1 MPIKNSLKIF
11 ASKFSMVYS
20 ILLYLVIATVVLAS
34 VSVFALIPVYR
45 FLEAEGVTSKAGD
58 VITKFVING
67 YSSELFEQTVEC
79 LEKID
84 EVMRTRSDLVVLT
97 ALYFTLFIGV
107 FCRLVYGML
116 ELPMLKKIKGA
127 MSDNADYGFI
137 GLYVSCFGKSF
148 VFSLCKIMLKILA
161 DAIVLFGVLL
171 LSEVLMFSSAKVFIP
186 FIDCIILVA
195 YFTFSHCI
203 TACWGASVATDGR
216 SLFGLAETFVENVL
230 FRLCARLRN
239 FRHNGVFAAR
249 NKFLYR
255 KIHVR
260 RGNNNFLTGQ
270 YLSRVH
276 FRYDVFLHKT
286 RLSLLRFRRNSGR
299 RKIEFFITPYLTTY
313 GGKNEK

>member
-45 FLEAEGVTSKAGD
+45 FLEAEGVTAKAGD

-67 YSSELFEQTVEC
+67 YSSALFDQTVEC
-79 LEKID
+79 LERID
-84 EVMRTRSDLVVLT
+84 EVMRTRSDLVVMT
-97 ALYFTLFIGV
+97 TLYFTLFIGV

-148 VFSLCKIMLKILA
+148 IFSLCKIMIKILA

-171 LSEVLMFSSAKVFIP
+171 LSEALMFSAARMFIP

-195 YFTFSHCI
+195 YFTFSHCV
-203 TACWGASVATDGR
+203 TACWGASIATDGR
-216 SLFGLAETFVENVL
+216 SLSGSLKLSWKMFFSDSGRIYGTFVITT
-230 FRLCARLRN
+230 
-239 FRHNGVFAAR
+239 
-249 NKFLYR
+249 FL
-255 KIHVR
+255 
-260 RGNNNFLTGQ
+260 
-270 YLSRVH
+270 
-276 FRYDVFLHKT
+276 
-286 RLSLLRFRRNSGR
+286 LLGIN
-299 RKIEFFITPYLTTY
+299 FFIARYTFGAGIIISLPVSIYLVYILDMTY
-313 GGKNEK
+313 FYTKRGYRYYVSGEIAGEER

>member
-1 MPIKNSLKIF
+1 
-11 ASKFSMVYS
+11 MVYS

-45 FLEAEGVTSKAGD
+45 FLEAEGVTAKAGD

-67 YSSELFEQTVEC
+67 YNSELFEQTVEC

-216 SLFGLAETFVENVL
+216 SLFGSLKLSWKMFFSDSARVYGTFVIT
-230 FRLCARLRN
+230 A
-239 FRHNGVFAAR
+239 
-249 NKFLYR
+249 FL
-255 KIHVR
+255 
-260 RGNNNFLTGQ
+260 
-270 YLSRVH
+270 
-276 FRYDVFLHKT
+276 
-286 RLSLLRFRRNSGR
+286 LLGIN
-299 RKIEFFITPYLTTY
+299 FFIARYTFGAGIIISLPVSIYLVYIFDMTY
-313 GGKNEK
+313 FYTKRGYRYYVSGEIAGEER

>member
-1 MPIKNSLKIF
+1 
-11 ASKFSMVYS
+11 MVYS

-45 FLEAEGVTSKAGD
+45 FLEAEGVTAKAGD

-67 YSSELFEQTVEC
+67 YSSELFDQTVEC

-97 ALYFTLFIGV
+97 VLYFTLFIGV

-171 LSEVLMFSSAKVFIP
+171 LSEVLMFSSAKVFIT

-216 SLFGLAETFVENVL
+216 SLFGSLKLSWKMFFSDSARVYGTFVIT
-230 FRLCARLRN
+230 A
-239 FRHNGVFAAR
+239 
-249 NKFLYR
+249 FL
-255 KIHVR
+255 
-260 RGNNNFLTGQ
+260 
-270 YLSRVH
+270 
-276 FRYDVFLHKT
+276 
-286 RLSLLRFRRNSGR
+286 LLGIN
-299 RKIEFFITPYLTTY
+299 FFIARYTFGAGIIISLPVSIYLVYIFDMTY
-313 GGKNEK
+313 FYTKRGYRYYVSGEIAGEER

>member
-216 SLFGLAETFVENVL
+216 SLFGSLKLSWKMFFSDSARVYGTFVIT
-230 FRLCARLRN
+230 A
-239 FRHNGVFAAR
+239 
-249 NKFLYR
+249 FL
-255 KIHVR
+255 
-260 RGNNNFLTGQ
+260 
-270 YLSRVH
+270 
-276 FRYDVFLHKT
+276 
-286 RLSLLRFRRNSGR
+286 LLGIN
-299 RKIEFFITPYLTTY
+299 FFIARYTFGAGIIISLPVSIYLVYIFAMTY
-313 GGKNEK
+313 FYTKRGYRYYVSGEIAGEER

>member
-45 FLEAEGVTSKAGD
+45 FLEAEGVTAKAGD

-67 YSSELFEQTVEC
+67 YNSELFEQTVEC

-216 SLFGLAETFVENVL
+216 SLFGSLKLSWKMFFSDSARVYGTFVIT
-230 FRLCARLRN
+230 A
-239 FRHNGVFAAR
+239 
-249 NKFLYR
+249 FL
-255 KIHVR
+255 
-260 RGNNNFLTGQ
+260 
-270 YLSRVH
+270 
-276 FRYDVFLHKT
+276 
-286 RLSLLRFRRNSGR
+286 LLGIN
-299 RKIEFFITPYLTTY
+299 FFIARYTFGAGIIISLPVSIYLVYIFDMTY
-313 GGKNEK
+313 FYTKRGYRYYVSGEIAGEER

>member
-45 FLEAEGVTSKAGD
+45 FLEAEGVTAKAGD

-67 YSSELFEQTVEC
+67 YNSELFEQTVEC

-97 ALYFTLFIGV
+97 ALCFTLFIGV

-216 SLFGLAETFVENVL
+216 SLFGSLKLSWKMFFSDSARVYGTFVIT
-230 FRLCARLRN
+230 A
-239 FRHNGVFAAR
+239 
-249 NKFLYR
+249 FL
-255 KIHVR
+255 
-260 RGNNNFLTGQ
+260 
-270 YLSRVH
+270 
-276 FRYDVFLHKT
+276 
-286 RLSLLRFRRNSGR
+286 LLGIN
-299 RKIEFFITPYLTTY
+299 FFIARYTFGAGIIISLPVSIYLVYIFDMTY
-313 GGKNEK
+313 FYTKRGYRYYVSGEIAGEER